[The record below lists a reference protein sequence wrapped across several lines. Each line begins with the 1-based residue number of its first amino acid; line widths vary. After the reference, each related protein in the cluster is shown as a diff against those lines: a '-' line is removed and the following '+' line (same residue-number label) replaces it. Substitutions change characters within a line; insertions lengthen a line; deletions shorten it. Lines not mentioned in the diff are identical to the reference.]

1 MKYWWVSQKGTFKH
15 EFNGDYLWSP
25 KEGKRGPLKAYD
37 NMRLISVGDPIL
49 SFANGHIIAVSTAV
63 TCAFSAP
70 KPSEFGNAGAE
81 WSNEGWQVDAKKYR
95 GTMQCQI

>member
-37 NMRLISVGDPIL
+37 NMCRRYELGL
-49 SFANGHIIAVSTAV
+49 
-63 TCAFSAP
+63 
-70 KPSEFGNAGAE
+70 
-81 WSNEGWQVDAKKYR
+81 KKR
-95 GTMQCQI
+95 FQLQ

>member
-49 SFANGHIIAVSTAV
+49 SFANGHIIAISKAV

-81 WSNEGWQVDAKKYR
+81 WSNEGGR
-95 GTMQCQI
+95 